1 MTQNVD
7 LQVKVKFIVDP
18 KDLQAALSGGG
29 AQSKGAGGSGG
40 GGPPGSAPAS
50 PQSIANAQLAA
61 ARLQQVTARTAQQAM
76 LAAARLHQL
85 TAKTAQQQQAAASQA
100 QLAAARLQH
109 ATART
114 AQQQQ
119 AAASQAQLA
128 AARLQQVTA
137 RTAQQQQAAASQ
149 AQLTAAK
156 IQLTNAQTAQRT
168 QQTAA
173 QAQLAAAKLQLTTAQ
188 TAQRTQQTVA
198 QSQLAAVKLQLA
210 QGQLALQGTQQ
221 QMAAIRLQRLQQQ
234 PPPRPPAQK
243 VGKGYG
249 SEGMFA
255 AGTSPIMQGL
265 AWQSLFATGDILG
278 PMSFAPM
285 ALYQNYSLKRQRR
298 NRGFDLGA
306 GSDLANAAGVGPTGQ
321 IATAGH
327 ALAAIRNNAALSPAE
342 REKRMAQVDIMS
354 AGRVRGRLGRGIE
367 MFEAGQ
373 LGGKGMQTAGLAV
386 AALGGVSSVAL
397 GVVAGLGAVAMSLKV
412 FDDRMKASV
421 ESIRAGT
428 AANDEQ
434 RRSSRRGLQE
444 QMEKGLAGD
453 LGADLAALES
463 AGISPDL
470 TPGMRGLAARAVRSS
485 GGDAAKRLMATAE
498 KAAKTYNMTPESAM
512 EALLQARAGRL
523 PADAL
528 DRRAPNI
535 FAKEVGATA
544 GRRVQMREAWTAG
557 APATG
562 YGAFAEEYR
571 GDVGYAEG
579 RNFERF
585 FSNQERVRNRIAEIK
600 SKIKQ
605 NEEMRSKGLLSYNPD
620 ELFTLPLELK
630 ALKTETNIT
639 RSLAKDPLAIENAM
653 NFRKQ
658 IEAVNKFSE
667 KISGQNGFI
676 TFISTMTDVMSLGV
690 WESLTAEKLRKIK
703 EFEEENRRKQVA
715 TGAP

>member
-1 MTQNVD
+1 LNLPFDEAALKKSMVKMDTISARAKRMTPEFQKQFSGVVVD
-7 LQVKVKFIVDP
+7 L
-18 KDLQAALSGGG
+18 AG
-29 AQSKGAGGSGG
+29 AVVAGAK
-40 GGPPGSAPAS
+40 
-50 PQSIANAQLAA
+50 AA
-61 ARLQQVTARTAQQAM
+61 AQEALQKASTG
-76 LAAARLHQL
+76 
-85 TAKTAQQQQAAASQA
+85 KGPQAAAVG
-100 QLAAARLQH
+100 AARV
-109 ATART
+109 
-114 AQQQQ
+114 
-119 AAASQAQLA
+119 AAGP
-128 AARLQQVTA
+128 
-137 RTAQQQQAAASQ
+137 
-149 AQLTAAK
+149 K
-156 IQLTNAQTAQRT
+156 
-168 QQTAA
+168 
-173 QAQLAAAKLQLTTAQ
+173 
-188 TAQRTQQTVA
+188 
-198 QSQLAAVKLQLA
+198 
-210 QGQLALQGTQQ
+210 
-221 QMAAIRLQRLQQQ
+221 
-234 PPPRPPAQK
+234 PK
-243 VGKGYG
+243 VGKGFG

-306 GSDLANAAGVGPTGQ
+306 GSDLANAAGVGATGQ
-321 IATAGH
+321 IGSAGH
-327 ALAAIRNNAALSPAE
+327 ALAAIRNNAALSPAD

-373 LGGKGMQTAGLAV
+373 VGGKGMQAAGLAV

-397 GVVAGLGAVAMSLKV
+397 GVVAGLGAVAMGLKV

-434 RRSSRRGLQE
+434 RRSARRGLQE

-463 AGISPDL
+463 AGISPNL

-535 FAKEVGATA
+535 FAKEVGANA
-544 GRRVQMREAWTAG
+544 KRRVQMREAWTAG

-562 YGAFAEEYR
+562 YGALAEEYR
-571 GDVGYAEG
+571 GDAGYAEG
-579 RNFERF
+579 KNFERF
-585 FSNQERVRNRIAEIK
+585 FSNQERVRNRIAEIDAK
-600 SKIKQ
+600 LKQ
-605 NEEMRSKGLLSYNPD
+605 GEEQRLKTGFFSPSEK
-620 ELFTLPLELK
+620 FTLTAERQ
-630 ALKTETNIT
+630 ALKTETNLT

-653 NFRKQ
+653 DFRKQ
-658 IEAVNKFSE
+658 IEVINKFSE
-667 KISGQNGFI
+667 KISKQNGFI
-676 TFISTMTDVMSLGV
+676 EFISLMTNVMSLGV
-690 WESLTAEKLRKIK
+690 WESLGAEKMRKIK
-703 EFEEENRRKQVA
+703 EFEEENRRKQLA
-715 TGAP
+715 ANSP